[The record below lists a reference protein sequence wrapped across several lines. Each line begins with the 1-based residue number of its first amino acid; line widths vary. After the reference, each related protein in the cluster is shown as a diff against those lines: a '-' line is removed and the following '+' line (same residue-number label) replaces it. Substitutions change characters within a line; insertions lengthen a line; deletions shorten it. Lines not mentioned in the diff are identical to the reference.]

1 MKRSFFNIF
10 NIAEHLSPSLIQEEN
25 MTAKES
31 VYTIKRKIHMIG
43 FWINTD
49 LYFKWSVLNFE
60 IKYWS
65 LKDSIML
72 PTWFQLYAVQ
82 LSFKLH
88 PVITGVLYNYAML
101 IAVFF
106 NFSEVTGSQGVNG
119 FLEKPASH
127 RIKIVSLW
135 WTDSLCLVYVW

>member
-49 LYFKWSVLNFE
+49 LYFK
-60 IKYWS
+60 
-65 LKDSIML
+65 
-72 PTWFQLYAVQ
+72 
-82 LSFKLH
+82 
-88 PVITGVLYNYAML
+88 
-101 IAVFF
+101 
-106 NFSEVTGSQGVNG
+106 
-119 FLEKPASH
+119 
-127 RIKIVSLW
+127 
-135 WTDSLCLVYVW
+135 